1 MLPVSDQTHLDER
14 FPDHAVSADG
24 GMTTVLLRDFVL
36 PPGFTA
42 TKADLLLR
50 LSPGYP
56 DVHPDMWWFDP
67 PVARTDGGPIAAT
80 DAREQHLGR
89 LWQRWSRHLSPGQWR
104 PGIDSL
110 ESYLALVR
118 AELVSAAASLAA

>member
-1 MLPVSDQTHLDER
+1 MLPTNDEVHLDER
-14 FPDHAVSADG
+14 FPNHAVNADG
-24 GMTTVLLRDFVL
+24 GMIAVLLPSFPL
-36 PPGFTA
+36 PPGFTV

-67 PVARTDGGPIAAT
+67 PVARTDGGTIAAT
-80 DAREQHLGR
+80 DAREVHLGR
-89 LWQRWSRHLSPGQWR
+89 MWQRWSRHLSAGQWR

-110 ESYLALVR
+110 ESYLVLVR
-118 AELVSAAASLAA
+118 AELASAAASLAA